1 MALTRHFCLNDGI
14 KFSVLGSAWHM
25 RNQPCSDDTGS
36 GVARNQGHWGLE
48 NVEINAP
55 NADLERHIF
64 DEKYRFIQ

>member
-1 MALTRHFCLNDGI
+1 MAYAKPALQRWV
-14 KFSVLGSAWHM
+14 S
-25 RNQPCSDDTGS
+25 DTGS